1 VTRRPDLLPP
11 ETLALLGG
19 LEFTARKVVEGT
31 LLGMHGSR
39 RRGVSAEFAELRDYR
54 PGDDLRLVDW
64 RMLGRSDRWYVREFR
79 EDTHLS
85 SVILLD
91 ASASMGWSSR
101 PGELPEKFWYARTLA
116 AALGLLLMGQ
126 GDRVGFAAFDRE
138 VRGWLPSRGG
148 RAPQARFLRML
159 EGLEPRGETE
169 AGTPLRDAALRLRRP
184 GLVILLSD
192 LLLEPTPAER
202 ALRFLAHRGHQVVV
216 AQLMDPGERELEGTG
231 RAVLLDP
238 ETDERLPLSIP
249 DARDAY
255 RASVD
260 AAIRRWRSALRPAG
274 IEHHLVDTSRPMAH
288 ALRTLV
294 RGREQR

>member
-1 VTRRPDLLPP
+1 MTRRPDLLPP
-11 ETLALLGG
+11 ETLALVGS
-19 LEFTARKVVEGT
+19 LEFTARKIVEGT

-54 PGDDLRLVDW
+54 AGDDLRLVDW
-64 RMLGRSDRWYVREFR
+64 RMLGRSDRWFVREFR

-85 SVILLD
+85 SVLLLD

-101 PGELPEKFWYARTLA
+101 PGRLPEKFWYARVLA

-138 VRGWLPSRGG
+138 VRGWLPPRGG
-148 RAPQARFLRML
+148 RAHQARFLRL
-159 EGLEPRGETE
+159 LADLEPRGETD

-192 LLLEPTPAER
+192 LLFDPGPARR
-202 ALRFLAHRGHQVVV
+202 ALRYLAHRGHQVVV
-216 AQLMDPGERELEGTG
+216 AHLMDPGERELEGGG
-231 RAVLLDP
+231 RAVLQDP
-238 ETDERLPLSIP
+238 ESGDRIPLSIP
-249 DARDAY
+249 DAREAY

-260 AAIRRWRSALRPAG
+260 AAIRGWRSALRPAG
-274 IEHHLVDTSRPMAH
+274 VEHHLVDTSLPMAH
-288 ALRTLV
+288 ALRILV
-294 RGREQR
+294 RGRDRR